1 VGVVMKVNEGQ
12 VCCELLGLGLQAIS
26 RGIWNKL
33 MDLHSEAYFSAV
45 SSEHLAVRV
54 RVRVTVRVT
63 VRS

>member
-1 VGVVMKVNEGQ
+1 
-12 VCCELLGLGLQAIS
+12 
-26 RGIWNKL
+26 

-54 RVRVTVRVT
+54 RVRVRVRVT